1 MRASQKRSLSIS
13 AVLIAGFA
21 ATSAHAVKVDETKSN
36 HQVQITVSGYA
47 GESQGQERIA
57 VFGGSFSCIEPSKVA
72 KCAWTNAFD
81 VKVLNFGMGGMG
93 FVAGADKTND
103 IPNQVKR
110 ALAKGE
116 KYRAFVLWAST
127 NDIWRHTVQEQND
140 AIERCVRMIRASQP
154 ESRIVMFASM
164 PVPLQPHGNVLL
176 ARFVDGQKETC
187 RKLGVPCLD
196 LYCESGITSENAHL
210 YTGEDRFHP
219 NEAGYAKVS
228 EIQVEF
234 LQRHVFSDR
243 ESGNLENHARKE
255 TKE

>member
-1 MRASQKRSLSIS
+1 MRASQKRTLSLT

-21 ATSAHAVKVDETKSN
+21 ATSARAVKVDETKSN
-36 HQVQITVSGYA
+36 HQVPITVSGYA
-47 GESQGQERIA
+47 GESQAQERIA

-164 PVPLQPHGNVLL
+164 PVPLQPHGNALL

-187 RKLGVPCLD
+187 RKLLKPPYVCNGCPDQSSCTLEKRVYD
-196 LYCESGITSENAHL
+196 
-210 YTGEDRFHP
+210 
-219 NEAGYAKVS
+219 AGKAQDEYS
-228 EIQVEF
+228 
-234 LQRHVFSDR
+234 
-243 ESGNLENHARKE
+243 
-255 TKE
+255 

>member
-1 MRASQKRSLSIS
+1 MRASQKRTLSLT

-21 ATSAHAVKVDETKSN
+21 ATSAHTVKVDETKSN
-36 HQVQITVSGYA
+36 HQVPITVSGYA
-47 GESQGQERIA
+47 GESQAQERIA

-164 PVPLQPHGNVLL
+164 PVPLQPHGNALL

-187 RKLGVPCLD
+187 RKDTL
-196 LYCESGITSENAHL
+196 
-210 YTGEDRFHP
+210 
-219 NEAGYAKVS
+219 
-228 EIQVEF
+228 
-234 LQRHVFSDR
+234 
-243 ESGNLENHARKE
+243 
-255 TKE
+255 

>member
-1 MRASQKRSLSIS
+1 MRASQKRTLSLT

-21 ATSAHAVKVDETKSN
+21 ATSAHTVKVDEPKSH
-36 HQVQITVSGYA
+36 HQVPITVSGHA
-47 GESQGQERIA
+47 GESQAQERIA

-127 NDIWRHTVQEQND
+127 NDIWRHTVQEQNN

-164 PVPLQPHGNVLL
+164 PVPLQPHGNALL

-243 ESGNLENHARKE
+243 ETGNLENHARKE